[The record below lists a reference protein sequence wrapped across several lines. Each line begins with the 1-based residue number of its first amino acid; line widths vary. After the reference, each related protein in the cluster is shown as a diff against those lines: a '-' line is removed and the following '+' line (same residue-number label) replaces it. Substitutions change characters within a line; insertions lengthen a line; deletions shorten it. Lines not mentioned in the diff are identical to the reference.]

1 MRGVAIFGL
10 MALAACSD
18 ALDQDTTAGQV
29 IAVAE
34 GQPSTVS
41 LVSAGNF
48 AVSQTIALPAGA
60 SGPVSGLENALIVPI
75 VGGVAVID
83 LAQSVTAV
91 SGIVS
96 LAPSG
101 ISRGSA
107 IQDDAVAWLT
117 YDMTAPPAAKPHA
130 VWRVNYRT
138 GDTASVGFG
147 ANPKAV
153 ALAAGHI
160 FVVTVGAG
168 DVSWLTVLDT
178 ALTTGSPRITV
189 VDSIPLTGLNAR
201 GITLGGDGYLY
212 VASGGPLTGGGA
224 TPGRLS
230 IVDPL
235 LRLEVAVVNGL
246 GEGLGAP
253 VYHPSGRILIPS
265 SDGIVEVNPAT
276 RSLTRG
282 PSNGVK
288 PDGDSPNVLVVD
300 QRGRLYALVD
310 HCADPGAPPGAVHVL
325 SPPPEYTLRTTI
337 RIGSCPVG
345 AATAAI
351 P

>member
-34 GQPSTVS
+34 ESPFKVS
-41 LVSAGNF
+41 LVSAANL
-48 AVSQTIALPAGA
+48 AVSQSIPLPDGTVV
-60 SGPVSGLENALIVPI
+60 GPVSGLGSVLIVAVAHGI
-75 VGGVAVID
+75 AVID
-83 LAQSVTAV
+83 LTQSTTSVTRFV
-91 SGIVS
+91 Q
-96 LAPSG
+96 LAPGGSPA
-101 ISRGSA
+101 SGSA

-117 YDMTAPPAAKPHA
+117 YDMPAPPAATPHA

-147 ANPKAV
+147 ANPKAL
-153 ALAAGHI
+153 AIAAGNV

-168 DVSWLTVLDT
+168 GASWLTVIDT
-178 ALTTGSPRITV
+178 ALTTGSPGIAI
-189 VDSIPLTGLNAR
+189 VDSIPLTGLNAG

-212 VASGGPLTGGGA
+212 VVSND
-224 TPGRLS
+224 GRLA
-230 IVDPL
+230 IVDPA

-246 GEGLGAP
+246 GDQLGTP
-253 VYHPSGRILIPS
+253 VYHPSGRVLIPS
-265 SDGIVEVNPAT
+265 ADGILEVNPAT
-276 RSLTRG
+276 RSVTRG
-282 PSNGVK
+282 PSKGIK
-288 PDGDSPNVLVVD
+288 PAGDSPNVLVVD

-310 HCADPGAPPGAVHVL
+310 HCADPSDPPGAVYVL
-325 SPPPEYTLRTTI
+325 SPPPEYTLRATI
-337 RIGSCPVG
+337 PIGSCPVG
-345 AATAAI
+345 AATAAM

>member
-10 MALAACSD
+10 LALAACSD
-18 ALDQDTTAGQV
+18 ALDQDTTAGQI

-34 GQPSTVS
+34 GEPFTVS
-41 LVSAGNF
+41 LVSAGDL

-60 SGPVSGLENALIVPI
+60 SGPVSGLENTLIVPI
-75 VGGVAVID
+75 AGGVAVID
-83 LAQSVTAV
+83 LAHSVTAV
-91 SGIVS
+91 DGIVP
-96 LAPSG
+96 LVPG
-101 ISRGSA
+101 GTSRGSA

-117 YDMTAPPAAKPHA
+117 YDMPAPPAAKPHA
-130 VWRVNYRT
+130 VWRVDYRT
-138 GDTASVGFG
+138 GDTASLGFG

-153 ALAAGHI
+153 ALAAGQV

-178 ALTTGSPRITV
+178 ALTTATPRITV
-189 VDSIPLTGLNAR
+189 VDSIPLTGLNAG

-212 VASGGPLTGGGA
+212 VVSNG
-224 TPGRLS
+224 GRLS

-235 LRLEVAVVNGL
+235 VRLEVAVVNGL
-246 GEGLGAP
+246 GDRLGTP
-253 VYHPSGRILIPS
+253 VYHPSGRVLMPS
-265 SDGIVEVNPAT
+265 ADGIVEVNPAT
-276 RSLTRG
+276 RSVTLG
-282 PSNGVK
+282 PSKGIK
-288 PDGDSPNVLVVD
+288 PAGDSPNVLVVD
-300 QRGRLYALVD
+300 QRGRVYALVD
-310 HCADPGAPPGAVHVL
+310 HCADPNHPPGAVHVL
-325 SPPPEYTLRTTI
+325 SPPPDYTLRTTI